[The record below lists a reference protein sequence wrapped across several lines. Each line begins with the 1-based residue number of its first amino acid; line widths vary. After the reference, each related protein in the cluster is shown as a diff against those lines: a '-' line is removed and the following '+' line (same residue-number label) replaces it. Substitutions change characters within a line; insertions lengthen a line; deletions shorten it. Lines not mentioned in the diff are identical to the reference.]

1 MSKLL
6 YQSDKREH
14 FAEATVNNPNHAAY
28 LYFCPYQKPPVA
40 IVFPPQEIFYTNC
53 IDTVLSS
60 FSGKHIGYRIF
71 KFCINDLFFRK
82 LCARIIAS
90 QNFLIAIALLCII
103 IGAVLTQ
110 ANAVSIPIGREGNL
124 VAINGPA
131 NQR

>member
-60 FSGKHIGYRIF
+60 FSGKHTVIVF
-71 KFCINDLFFRK
+71 SNF
-82 LCARIIAS
+82 AS
-90 QNFLIAIALLCII
+90 MIYSLESCVP
-103 IGAVLTQ
+103 G
-110 ANAVSIPIGREGNL
+110 
-124 VAINGPA
+124 
-131 NQR
+131 